1 MRWGTVM
8 RTSLQLAFLGL
19 AIIGGLAFTIGM
31 ALVPMV
37 RRDQD
42 KARADAEARA
52 AQARKQEMPTP

>member
-1 MRWGTVM
+1 M